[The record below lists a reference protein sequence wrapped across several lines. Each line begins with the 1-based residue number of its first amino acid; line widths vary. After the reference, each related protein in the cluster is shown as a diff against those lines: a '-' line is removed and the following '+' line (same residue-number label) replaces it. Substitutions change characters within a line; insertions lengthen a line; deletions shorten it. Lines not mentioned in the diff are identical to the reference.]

1 MQAEHVQSLFKAMSL
16 QPEDAASVAAMLRAM
31 PWPESD
37 TQASLTALSE
47 ACARSGPIRAKLQSY
62 LNLQSYFTEA
72 QWDTMLGTDSSAE
85 KLELLL
91 THLVALGLRN
101 PDERTLQLVTALY
114 LKVTQGAAASSM
126 AGSEKHANLVHVKKT
141 FKRMRLL
148 PAAQLPT
155 KLPANPAQFILQF
168 PVLAQVAFAEPPV
181 AGKYPDGELT
191 TFAACIPMRRREA
204 RIPMYE
210 FGGGGGSGQLTQAAA
225 AMMQQMQQMQQMQS
239 MTMHML
245 ARGGAP
251 EWPASP
257 LAAGVMAG
265 LVAPP
270 PMRALPA
277 RSASSGSLSSGSHAL
292 PEECFAVGE
301 ETPSP
306 MHTPSPMPH
315 ALQLPLEPPA
325 PSSTSQPLPP
335 PLGKKMSV
343 EDATQHILKAMATK
357 SAAKPTVCKKPAANE
372 AVLVD
377 EPSDSE
383 EEPPLHTM
391 KRPAGKGMPHYGIEH
406 TRKQVMCRTGGGGK
420 GSSFAIPFG
429 SAGLQ
434 AAKKKAE
441 QWLAKEL
448 EARG

>member
-1 MQAEHVQSLFKAMSL
+1 M
-16 QPEDAASVAAMLRAM
+16 
-31 PWPESD
+31 
-37 TQASLTALSE
+37 
-47 ACARSGPIRAKLQSY
+47 
-62 LNLQSYFTEA
+62 
-72 QWDTMLGTDSSAE
+72 
-85 KLELLL
+85 
-91 THLVALGLRN
+91 
-101 PDERTLQLVTALY
+101 
-114 LKVTQGAAASSM
+114 
-126 AGSEKHANLVHVKKT
+126 
-141 FKRMRLL
+141 
-148 PAAQLPT
+148 
-155 KLPANPAQFILQF
+155 
-168 PVLAQVAFAEPPV
+168 
-181 AGKYPDGELT
+181 
-191 TFAACIPMRRREA
+191 
-204 RIPMYE
+204 
-210 FGGGGGSGQLTQAAA
+210 
-225 AMMQQMQQMQQMQS
+225 
-239 MTMHML
+239 
-245 ARGGAP
+245 
-251 EWPASP
+251 
-257 LAAGVMAG
+257 
-265 LVAPP
+265 
-270 PMRALPA
+270 
-277 RSASSGSLSSGSHAL
+277 

-357 SAAKPTVCKKPAANE
+357 SAAKPTVCKKPAAQE

-377 EPSDSE
+377 DPSDSE
-383 EEPPLHTM
+383 EEPPTL